1 METTE
6 ENNINS
12 QPELKQ
18 ININRRCKR
27 GLGADEPLAHPV
39 AGAKWWKSKI
49 FTTLTMDELMVF
61 NTCLSHNY
69 IIIIIDNISDD
80 PKTEAIH

>member
-1 METTE
+1 MLCLRIVKHQYQEMETTE

-18 ININRRCKR
+18 ININRWCKR

-39 AGAKWWKSKI
+39 AWRAAAVPRYGIAGE
-49 FTTLTMDELMVF
+49 TAE
-61 NTCLSHNY
+61 
-69 IIIIIDNISDD
+69 IDNLRDFDD
-80 PKTEAIH
+80 GQIDGF